1 MTTQFW
7 KAWQQLKHLQGT
19 SVFPVLF
26 TSAQA
31 LWRLLV
37 EFALHLPPVL
47 AAEELAVVPGKAVS
61 SQPLQSAQD
70 LTHGPRTLSGATQTS
85 ENWGSVGRS
94 CCTPCPCPARSL
106 SLPPRPWAPACFA
119 EREQVNLH
127 TTSKISGSCPCSCPP
142 RSLGLHNPPT
152 IGHCHTLQY
161 HQVGKGPSTSSAPG
175 PPRGSCAAHVVFLPA
190 AAPFHQA
197 SWTGRSTPAQ
207 HSVLQKAALL
217 SYYPELLTG
226 CSVPGNG

>member
-19 SVFPVLF
+19 SAFPVLF

-31 LWRLLV
+31 LWQLLV

-85 ENWGSVGRS
+85 KNWGSVGRS

-142 RSLGLHNPPT
+142 AAWVSTIRLPSGTATLFSIIRLGRGRPPLLHPDHQGAPAR
-152 IGHCHTLQY
+152 HTWCSCRRQPL
-161 HQVGKGPSTSSAPG
+161 STKLLG
-175 PPRGSCAAHVVFLPA
+175 QEEAH
-190 AAPFHQA
+190 
-197 SWTGRSTPAQ
+197 
-207 HSVLQKAALL
+207 LL
-217 SYYPELLTG
+217 STLSYRRLLCCLITL
-226 CSVPGNG
+226 SS